1 MMCFYKHLEEKYNE
15 NWTCDAETK
24 TKAQGLFAATKSL
37 EHILTFCLVFNGLE
51 PLMILVK
58 KVQKR
63 KQDIYKAYQMIGN
76 VIFKLKGFRVNV
88 GINVGVDLNIGSTSQ

>member
-63 KQDIYKAYQMIGN
+63 KQDIYKAYQMIAMSFSN
-76 VIFKLKGFRVNV
+76 
-88 GINVGVDLNIGSTSQ
+88 